1 MINKT
6 GQNLSVLIIAET
18 GQDWQSFSTW
28 YSVFKSLPEAKVAIV
43 CKRNGETPFQF
54 FQWAKRLKV
63 PVIKANSLYG
73 DLNSANDLNCIILA
87 LKYKLIDND
96 VLVFR
101 NLSLCLEPLDDQL
114 VDQINLGSNI
124 FNENFWFIQAH
135 TASKILDKLVLNDA
149 ELEDTKFNLGAEAK
163 ESENVGSLIS
173 YNKGCGRWLNTARGC
188 PFSSAAGLIAT
199 NMTINENR
207 IINLWKKMVPLYNVV
222 S

>member
-6 GQNLSVLIIAET
+6 GQNLSVLIIAEA

-28 YSVFKSLPEAKVAIV
+28 YSVFKSLPEAKTVIA

-63 PVIKANSLYG
+63 PVIKANNLYG
-73 DLNSANDLNCIILA
+73 DLNSANDLNCIVLA
-87 LKYKLIDND
+87 LRRKLIDNN

-101 NLSLCLEPLDDQL
+101 NLSLCLEPFDDVL
-114 VDQINLGSNI
+114 VNQINLGTNI
-124 FNENFWFIQAH
+124 FNENFWFVNAH

-163 ESENVGSLIS
+163 ESENIGSLIS

-199 NMTINENR
+199 SMTINENR
-207 IINLWKKMVPLYNVV
+207 IINLWKKMVPLYNAV